1 MNNGNALQFF
11 EKMTAKAKDNPNCV
25 KMANN
30 TDYTHTDA
38 KFILK
43 YANKNTEV
51 LDLGSGT
58 GLIVNKIYDKVKS
71 IDCVEPF
78 KEFSDHIIE
87 SENVCIINSGV
98 IEFNTH
104 KKYHLICLFGLIQ
117 YFNEK
122 ESIKIYKK
130 CLNWMKPSSKIII
143 KNQFGINEDV
153 TVSGYS
159 EEQKTDYFAQYR
171 HINKE
176 VSILKDVGFKNT
188 NVVDIY
194 PPEANRW
201 NNTHFYAI
209 VGEK

>member
-1 MNNGNALQFF
+1 MNNKNALQFF
-11 EKMTAKAKDNPNCV
+11 EKMTVKAKDNPNCV

-30 TDYTHTDA
+30 TDYTHIDA
-38 KFILK
+38 QFILK
-43 YANKNTEV
+43 YADKNTEI

-58 GLIVNKIYDKVKS
+58 GLIVNKICDKVKS

-78 KEFSDHIIE
+78 KEFSDHIIK
-87 SENVCIINSGV
+87 NKNLYIVNNDV

-104 KKYHLICLFGLIQ
+104 KKYDLICLFGLIQ
-117 YFNEK
+117 YFNEE

-130 CLNWMKPSSKIII
+130 CFTWMNPNSKIII

-176 VSILKDVGFKNT
+176 VNILKDIGFKNID
-188 NVVDIY
+188 VVDIY